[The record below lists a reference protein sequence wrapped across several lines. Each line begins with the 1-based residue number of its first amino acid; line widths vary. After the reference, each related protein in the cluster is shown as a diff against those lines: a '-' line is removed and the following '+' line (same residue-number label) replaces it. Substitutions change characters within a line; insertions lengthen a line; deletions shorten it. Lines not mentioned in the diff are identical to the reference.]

1 MNRRGFLSLAAAT
14 PVLASDPQLPHY
26 KIVSK
31 YKPIPGQGM
40 PGKYPGQVVRVHSDA
55 VLDEATDTVNAARVE
70 TMIDDGMKMLTGDR
84 DPRDSWARFIQ
95 PHDVVGIKVNCSGAP
110 RIMSS
115 PEVVAAVVKNLMKVG
130 VPPERITIY
139 ERFPD
144 QMRTVGYEKYVPA
157 GVTVTGIEGQRGAIL
172 GYDPYTYVEADFF
185 GEDDTRSNMVRLVT
199 EKFTKIVNIPNM
211 KEHQASGVTGCL
223 KNIAYGDYSNVARSH
238 RNAKTNTYSFIGT
251 LASVEPLRSR
261 AVLAVMDGLRGVWHG
276 GPFNTEKRFRF
287 YPKMMQF
294 GTDPVAMDH
303 LLLDVIEAKR
313 KQEGAPSL
321 WDRSPSHLWAG
332 RHELDP
338 QKNLFIREPGHIEYA
353 STLGLGV
360 YDSNK
365 IHLKAVSL

>member
-14 PVLASDPQLPHY
+14 PVFASEPKLPQY
-26 KIVSK
+26 RIVTR

-40 PGKYPGQVVRVHSDA
+40 PGKYPGQVARVHSDS
-55 VLDEATDTVNAARVE
+55 VVDEASDTVNAARVE
-70 TMIDDGMKMLTGDR
+70 AMIDDGMKLLTGDR
-84 DPRDSWARFIQ
+84 DPRDSWARFIE

-115 PEVVAAVVKNLMKVG
+115 PEVVAAVVKNLTKIG
-130 VPPERITIY
+130 VAPERITIY

-157 GVTVTGIEGQRGAIL
+157 GVTVTGIEGQRGANL
-172 GYDPYTYVEADFF
+172 GYDPYTYVEVDFF

-211 KEHQASGVTGCL
+211 KEHQAAGVTGCL
-223 KNIAYGDYSNVARSH
+223 KNIAYGDFSNVARSH
-238 RNAKTNTYSFIGT
+238 RYEVTNTYSFIGT

-261 AVLAVMDGLRGVWHG
+261 TVLSVMDGLRGVWHG
-276 GPFNTEKRFRF
+276 GPFNTDKRFRF

-321 WDRSPSHLWAG
+321 WDRSRSHLWTG
-332 RHELDP
+332 RHEFDP
-338 QKNLFIREPGHIEYA
+338 QKNLFIREPGHIQYA

-360 YDSNK
+360 YDLDR
-365 IHLKAVSL
+365 IHLKAVTL